1 MTCLNTFACTS
12 CSVNYI
18 YSVDINSCISC
29 PAGRFSAGRTSTLC
43 TTCFAGCST
52 CTSSANNTCTGCLPQ
67 FYLVNST
74 CTACNN
80 GSYSLGGIESTCTAC
95 SVGCTV
101 CTSDIICSSCS
112 ATYGLNSLNNCIL
125 CLPGTYS
132 LGGSTACLSCNA
144 GCSSCT
150 SSLANSCQSCIINYI
165 LSNNSCSFCPFGS
178 FSAGG
183 IASTCRNCSA
193 GCTRCT
199 SFAVCT

>member
-1 MTCLNTFACTS
+1 MACLNTFACTS

-29 PAGRFSAGRTSTLC
+29 PAGRFSAGGTSTLC
-43 TTCFAGCST
+43 TSCFAGCST

-80 GSYSLGGIESTCTAC
+80 GSYSLGSIESTCTAC

-101 CTSDIICSSCS
+101 CTNAIICSSCS

-132 LGGSTACLSCNA
+132 LGGSTACLRFHVTQAAVLVLVLLRTHVNHA
-144 GCSSCT
+144 
-150 SSLANSCQSCIINYI
+150 LLII
-165 LSNNSCSFCPFGS
+165 
-178 FSAGG
+178 FSA
-183 IASTCRNCSA
+183 ITVVHFVPLVHFLLEA
-193 GCTRCT
+193 
-199 SFAVCT
+199 